1 MGPKPNIEDCIDP
14 KTRESIINNQYPE
27 EIKCINQIEAF
38 EKVLKKYNI
47 KVLRP
52 DIIRNLNQ
60 IFSRDIAFVIENK
73 ILVPEIIKERND
85 EKNGIFDIIDKIKKE
100 DKIFLPK
107 NIRIEGGDII
117 LYNDYIFVG
126 YTKEPAFSKFKVA
139 RTNSN
144 GYQFIKDTFPNKK
157 VVGFELIKN
166 DYDPYSNILHLD
178 CAMQPIGKNQ
188 LILYEKG
195 LKNKKDIQ
203 FLYDLFKEKNII
215 KIDKNELFN
224 LNTNIFSI
232 NRKTIVSNT
241 SFISLNSKLEK
252 LGYKI
257 EKIKF
262 DEISNFGGLFRCTTL
277 PLERIA

>member
-1 MGPKPNIEDCIDP
+1 
-14 KTRESIINNQYPE
+14 
-27 EIKCINQIEAF
+27 
-38 EKVLKKYNI
+38 
-47 KVLRP
+47 
-52 DIIRNLNQ
+52 
-60 IFSRDIAFVIENK
+60 
-73 ILVPEIIKERND
+73 
-85 EKNGIFDIIDKIKKE
+85 
-100 DKIFLPK
+100 
-107 NIRIEGGDII
+107 
-117 LYNDYIFVG
+117 
-126 YTKEPAFSKFKVA
+126 
-139 RTNSN
+139 
-144 GYQFIKDTFPNKK
+144 
-157 VVGFELIKN
+157 
-166 DYDPYSNILHLD
+166 
-178 CAMQPIGKNQ
+178 MQPIGKNQ

-195 LKNKKDIQ
+195 LKNEKDIQ